1 LELGLDAYAGEDAQL
16 LAAPHV
22 HMKNLLAMPGGIEP
36 DGVPIELSRVKL
48 PACFVSTVEDR
59 IAPWKMTYKGA
70 KHAEYESQAQQE
82 HDRPAPLMI
91 FSTLTAA
98 RRNK

>member
-36 DGVPIELSRVKL
+36 DGVPIELL
-48 PACFVSTVEDR
+48 
-59 IAPWKMTYKGA
+59 G
-70 KHAEYESQAQQE
+70 
-82 HDRPAPLMI
+82 
-91 FSTLTAA
+91 
-98 RRNK
+98 